1 MKRECTR
8 GQLSWPLIM
17 FATKLPENYTKYIEG
32 YVVVGASV
40 GVSVGAAVDGVSVG
54 AIVGDPSSLEGAVVG
69 PSVGAFVLNPP
80 VA

>member
-8 GQLSWPLIM
+8 EQLSWPLIM

-32 YVVVGASV
+32 YVVGDSV
-40 GVSVGAAVDGVSVG
+40 GISVGAAVGGISVG